1 MKISNLILSLI
12 PTLIVAALLPGCETN
27 SPYDSI
33 ERRGKDLATDTKDS
47 NLSVDSIYVD
57 GAMTSLSGHWI
68 LRDSSLYFFDKYS
81 VGLKAFSLDGRFLY
95 ERIKEGRGP
104 DEMLSPAWCV
114 ALDGENGNFIVHGNE
129 NELSSIDRHYVV
141 KPITR
146 TWCTSI
152 SPKFGKKDWVDL
164 YEHPDPAVPQM
175 YEYNFVCN
183 RIAVHGNRI
192 IIPVI
197 TEHVSYNGYEKN
209 TKDFWKNSR
218 IFLSFDMDD
227 LQGTCKIFGR
237 YPPVYRHSN
246 IPVFAAYDFAIAGDE
261 IYVTFAADPR
271 IYVLDMDGKPLY
283 SFGKASDRISGRYPT
298 THSFSQYEKEREKT
312 LGKHGYYSR
321 IFVSGDTVLRT
332 CHTDDGEWILQHYT
346 GSDYAGSFRTGLPLE
361 ILGKIG
367 DCYYAFARVDVEN
380 ERFVFVKF
388 KI

>member
-33 ERRGKDLATDTKDS
+33 ERRGKDLATDTKYS

-68 LRDSSLYFFDKYS
+68 LRDSSMYFFDKYS

-114 ALDGENGNFIVHGNE
+114 ALDGENGNFIVHGTDSGM
-129 NELSSIDRHYVV
+129 SSIDRKFAV

-146 TWCTSI
+146 TWFIYI
-152 SPKFGKKDWVDL
+152 SPKFGEKAWDDL